1 MEQNP
6 RHTISIADVAAGDL
20 PLVGGKGANLGEL
33 TQAGF
38 PVPKAFCVTTDAY
51 RAFIASAG
59 LQDPILAQLDGCD
72 YDDVGD
78 LAARAARIRDMIIGA
93 TMPLDIEQ
101 AIRDSYAA
109 LEAEL
114 GAALDVSV
122 RSSATAEDLPGMSFA
137 GQQDTYLNVRGID
150 AVLDHVKRCWGSL
163 WTDRAVSYRHRQGFA
178 HDEVLLAV
186 VVQEMFPSEV
196 SGVMFTANPLTSNP
210 DEIFLN
216 ASWGLGEAVVSGQVN
231 PDQYIIARPALTI
244 REKRIHDKKIMT
256 VRRDDLQGSCE
267 AEVPEDKRHR
277 ETLSDDRVIDL
288 ARIGVGIE
296 AHYGFPQ
303 DIEWGF
309 ANGRFALLQSR
320 EVTAADLDFGIG
332 LEAFQHPVARGELF
346 DDRWIWSR
354 GYSDEVQTGS
364 STPYHYSV
372 LEKRMTTLKHRML
385 WFTETEE
392 FLGYSKDRFEEIP
405 MYRWYGARAY
415 YNLAVEKERIRRFIP
430 PFARDDAALWPFPA
444 NERDAIKKM
453 PFNWINFLWI
463 MGKLHVTNPKISL
476 IETPHHMLE
485 NLKRWTDHTVAEW
498 AKVDMDKMSAAEIFD
513 YEMQAR
519 GDSEFYPNTVLPFT
533 IYLIVLPALLK
544 LLCEQWLGDADGKT
558 YAALVSGLSTKTG
571 EENMAIWEL
580 AKHIKAH
587 PALIDIVLG
596 SEDVEATLSQVKQ
609 RPEAEGFLNALDRFI
624 ADYGHRGGAERDAY
638 HPRFRHKPA
647 MIFNAIKPMLKLDDA
662 HSPEVHERGLVERME
677 RTRDE
682 SFAKLRKNS
691 FGMVQAPFFAWLT
704 DLTQQYYYYRDF
716 ERFYN
721 DKDMARPRDFLAA
734 IARRFISRGLLQ
746 DEMDI
751 HFLGKEEII
760 DADAG
765 KLSARDVDHRVRSR
779 RRVFERYKHKEPPKY
794 IQGWRTFEDDQLADD
809 GSGLRGIAAS
819 GGTVT
824 GRARVCRNLAEIS
837 KIEKGDILVTVAT
850 DPGWTTVFSII
861 GGVVVETG
869 GVVAHAVM
877 ISREYGIP
885 CVANL
890 PKCCDVIPDGA
901 MITVDGSNGRVLIHE
916 DA

>member
-1 MEQNP
+1 MNQQLRYAVE
-6 RHTISIADVAAGDL
+6 IGDVGADDL

-33 TQAGF
+33 TRAGL

-51 RAFIASAG
+51 RTFVEGAELAAPIAA
-59 LQDPILAQLDGCD
+59 ALDGCSFED
-72 YDDVGD
+72 IAE
-78 LAARAARIRDMIIGA
+78 LADRAARIRAMFDAA
-93 TMPLDIEQ
+93 TMPADIAQ
-101 AIRDSYAA
+101 SIRAGFAA
-109 LEAEL
+109 LQADL
-114 GAALDVSV
+114 GPDILVSV

-150 AVLDHVKRCWGSL
+150 SILDHVKRCWASL
-163 WTDRAVSYRHRQGFA
+163 WTDRAISYRDRQGFR
-178 HDEVLLAV
+178 HDDVLLAV

-196 SGVMFTANPLTSNP
+196 AGVMFTANPVTSNP

-216 ASWGLGEAVVSGQVN
+216 ASWGLGEAVVSGRVN
-231 PDQYIIARPALTI
+231 PDQYIIARPSLDIT
-244 REKRIHDKKIMT
+244 EKLIHDKLVMT
-256 VRRDDLQGSCE
+256 VRGDDGQGSHE
-267 AEVPEDKRHR
+267 ADVPADLRSR
-277 ETLSDDRVIDL
+277 ETLTDDQVREL
-288 ARIGVGIE
+288 ARIGLAIE

-309 ANGRFALLQSR
+309 AGGRFALLQSR
-320 EVTAADLDFGIG
+320 EVTAADLDFGMG
-332 LEAFQHPVARGELF
+332 LEAFQDPIARAGLT
-346 DDRWIWSR
+346 DQRWVWSR

-364 STPYHYSV
+364 STPFHYSV
-372 LEKRMTTLKHRML
+372 LEKRMTTLKLRML
-385 WFTETEE
+385 WFTEVKE
-392 FLGYSKDRFEEIP
+392 FLNYPVGRFEEIP

-430 PFARDDAALWPFPA
+430 PFARDDSALWPFPA
-444 NERDAIKKM
+444 NEREAVRRM
-453 PFNWINFLWI
+453 PFNWINFAWI
-463 MGKLHVTNPKISL
+463 MTKLHVTNPTISL

-485 NLKRWTDHTVAEW
+485 NLKRWTDHTAAEW
-498 AKVDMDKMSAAEIFD
+498 AKVDMDAMSVTEIFD
-513 YEMQAR
+513 YEQQAR
-519 GDSEFYPNTVLPFT
+519 GDSQFYPNTVLPFT
-533 IYLIVLPALLK
+533 IYLIVLPATLK
-544 LLCEQWLGDADGKT
+544 LVCEKWLGDSDGRI
-558 YAALVSGLSTKTG
+558 YAALISGLSTKTG

-580 AKHIKAH
+580 AKHIRSH
-587 PALIDIVLG
+587 
-596 SEDVEATLSQVKQ
+596 ATLVDAVLSADDVDEAMAKVSSL
-609 RPEAEGFLNALDRFI
+609 PEAADFMAALDQFLMI
-624 ADYGHRGGAERDAY
+624 YGHRGGAERDAY
-638 HPRFRHKPA
+638 HPRFRHKPS
-647 MIFNAIKPMLKLDDA
+647 MIFNAIKPMLKLGEA
-662 HSPEVHERGLVERME
+662 SSPENHERALVERMT

-682 SFAKLRKNS
+682 SIARLRGKMM
-691 FGMVQAPFFAWLT
+691 GVVQAPLFAWLV
-704 DLTQQYYYYRDF
+704 DMTQQYYYYRDF

-734 IARRFISRGLLQ
+734 IARKFIARGLLD

-765 KLSARDVDHRVRSR
+765 RLDQRDIGHRVRSR
-779 RRVFERYKHKEPPKY
+779 RRVFDRYRYKEPPKY

-819 GGTVT
+819 SGTVT
-824 GRARVCRNLAEIS
+824 GRARVCRTLAEIS

-890 PKCCDVIPDGA
+890 PRCCDVIPDGA
-901 MITVDGSNGRVLIHE
+901 TITVDGSNGRVIVHE
-916 DA
+916 EA